1 MNWENWF
8 HLKIFHHC
16 EKWPCPSRFIW
27 STIGISKT
35 WVIWMNRNKKF
46 MTEVGNSGV
55 ITKTIYRRD
64 KQPSYLN
71 QLVWH
76 SQTHLFISFSYHW
89 LIPYQFSSVAKSCP
103 TLYNPMDRSTPGLPV
118 YHQLLEFT
126 QTHLHWIS
134 DAIQPSHPL
143 SLPFPPTFNL
153 SQHQGLFQWVSFLH
167 QIAKVLEFQLQYQ
180 SFQRTPGLISFR
192 MDWLDLFAVQG
203 TLKSP
208 LQHNSSKASILRCS
222 AFFTVQLSHVYNDY
236 WKNHSFD

>member
-46 MTEVGNSGV
+46 ITEGGNSGV

-76 SQTHLFISFSYHW
+76 SQTHLFISFSTDTD
-89 LIPYQFSSVAKSCP
+89 SASDKSRRARP
-103 TLYNPMDRSTPGLPV
+103 FFTVVKYFEVESIFPV
-118 YHQLLEFT
+118 H
-126 QTHLHWIS
+126 
-134 DAIQPSHPL
+134 
-143 SLPFPPTFNL
+143 
-153 SQHQGLFQWVSFLH
+153 GKRKLFQWNDMIKVIGIPFLEA
-167 QIAKVLEFQLQYQ
+167 IFVTEDNFSGYYLLTF
-180 SFQRTPGLISFR
+180 
-192 MDWLDLFAVQG
+192 
-203 TLKSP
+203 
-208 LQHNSSKASILRCS
+208 
-222 AFFTVQLSHVYNDY
+222 
-236 WKNHSFD
+236 